1 MTSSRF
7 SSWSDAA
14 LPEFGYS
21 IGGERASDCSAS
33 SGAASDSTS
42 SPAEIILSSDTQTQ
56 VCEDTARRTVPQV
69 HPCGVFVPENYEPNY
84 AYPLIVWL
92 HEAGRSERDIA
103 EVLPMIS
110 MRNYLG
116 LALRGTAR
124 TNGDAG
130 EAFSWSRTRNAG
142 LEFEERLHASVRQM
156 RRDFHIH
163 TERVFLV
170 GAGEGG
176 TMAWDL
182 FLTRPQW
189 FAGVA
194 ALGGRFPWGRRPLR
208 QFRDLCGKHALIV
221 ADGQKSPSRAQAE
234 QVGRLLYAAGLEVAV
249 RAPASGP
256 ALSRPLMRQVDRWIM
271 RSIGGCL

>member
-7 SSWSDAA
+7 SQPSWSDAA
-14 LPEFGYS
+14 PPEFRIAAGS
-21 IGGERASDCSAS
+21 GRTSGCS
-33 SGAASDSTS
+33 S
-42 SPAEIILSSDTQTQ
+42 SPAEIILSSETQTQ
-56 VCEDTARRTVPQV
+56 VETENGRRASQAP
-69 HPCGVFVPENYEPNY
+69 PCGVFVPENYEPNY
-84 AYPLIVWL
+84 AYPLIIWL
-92 HEAGRSERDIA
+92 HEAGRSERDIV

-124 TNGDAG
+124 MYGDAAG
-130 EAFSWSRTRNAG
+130 GFGWSRSRNAALK
-142 LEFEERLHASVRQM
+142 LEEQLHASVRRM
-156 RRDFHIH
+156 RRDYHVH

-182 FLTRPQW
+182 FLTRPKW
-189 FAGVA
+189 FAGIAV
-194 ALGGRFPWGRRPLR
+194 LGGRFPWGRRPLR
-208 QFRDLCGKHALIV
+208 QFRTLRGKHALIV
-221 ADGQKSPSRAQAE
+221 ADGQNAPSPAQAE

-249 RAPASGP
+249 RAPASGRP
-256 ALSRPLMRQVDRWIM
+256 ASRPLFRQLDRWIM

>member
-7 SSWSDAA
+7 SQPSRSDAET
-14 LPEFGYS
+14 PEYQFS
-21 IGGERASDCSAS
+21 VAGERAS
-33 SGAASDSTS
+33 GSDS
-42 SPAEIILSSDTQTQ
+42 SPAEIILSSETQTQ
-56 VCEDTARRTVPQV
+56 VCDDACRRPAPQA

-84 AYPLIVWL
+84 AYPLVVWL
-92 HEAGRSERDIA
+92 HESGKSERDIA

-124 TNGDAG
+124 MNGDGAKTFG
-130 EAFSWSRTRNAG
+130 WSRTRNAG
-142 LEFEERLHASVRQM
+142 IAFEEQLHESVRQM
-156 RRDFHIH
+156 RRGFHIH

-208 QFRDLCGKHALIV
+208 QFRALCGKHALIV
-221 ADGQKSPSRAQAE
+221 ADGQLAPSHAQAE
-234 QVGRLLYAAGLEVAV
+234 RVGRLLYSAGLEVAV
-249 RAPASGP
+249 RAPASGG
-256 ALSRPLMRQVDRWIM
+256 ASSRPLLRQVDRWIM

>member
-7 SSWSDAA
+7 SQPSWSDAA
-14 LPEFGYS
+14 TPELQS
-21 IGGERASDCSAS
+21 SARTDRASDC
-33 SGAASDSTS
+33 DS
-42 SPAEIILSSDTQTQ
+42 SPAEIILSSETQTQ
-56 VCEDTARRTVPQV
+56 VCDDVCRRPAPLA

-92 HEAGRSERDIA
+92 HESGKSERDIV

-124 TNGDAG
+124 MNGDGADG
-130 EAFSWSRTRNAG
+130 FSWSRTRNAG
-142 LEFEERLHASVRQM
+142 IAFEEQLHESVRKM
-156 RRDFHIH
+156 RREFHIH

-194 ALGGRFPWGRRPLR
+194 VLGGRFPWGRRPLR
-208 QFRDLCGKHALIV
+208 QFRALCGKHALIV
-221 ADGQKSPSRAQAE
+221 ADGQHAPSHAQAE
-234 QVGRLLYAAGLEVAV
+234 QVGRLLYAAGLDVAV
-249 RAPASGP
+249 RAPASGR
-256 ALSRPLMRQVDRWIM
+256 ASSRPLLRQVDRWIM

>member
-1 MTSSRF
+1 MTPSRF
-7 SSWSDAA
+7 SQSSWSDAE
-14 LPEFGYS
+14 LPEYQLSTSG
-21 IGGERASDCSAS
+21 RASA
-33 SGAASDSTS
+33 S
-42 SPAEIILSSDTQTQ
+42 SPAEIILSGETQTEI
-56 VCEDTARRTVPQV
+56 CDDECRRSAPQV

-92 HEAGRSERDIA
+92 HESGKSERDIV
-103 EVLPMIS
+103 EVLPGIS

-116 LALRGTAR
+116 LSLRGTAR
-124 TNGDAG
+124 ASGDADD
-130 EAFSWSRTRNAG
+130 AFNWSRTRNAG
-142 LEFEERLHASVRQM
+142 LAFEEQLHESVRQL

-208 QFRDLCGKHALIV
+208 QFRALVGKHALVV
-221 ADGQKSPSRAQAE
+221 ADANHPSSHAQAE
-234 QVGRLLYAAGLEVAV
+234 RVGRLLHAAGLEVAV
-249 RAPASGP
+249 RAPATGRAS
-256 ALSRPLMRQVDRWIM
+256 SRPLLRQIDRWIM

>member
-7 SSWSDAA
+7 SQPSWSDAA
-14 LPEFGYS
+14 PPEFQS
-21 IGGERASDCSAS
+21 SAS
-33 SGAASDSTS
+33 GGASGCDS
-42 SPAEIILSSDTQTQ
+42 SPAEIILSSETQTQ
-56 VCEDTARRTVPQV
+56 VCDDDCRRSAPHA

-92 HEAGRSERDIA
+92 HESGRSERDIV

-124 TNGDAG
+124 TNGDA
-130 EAFSWSRTRNAG
+130 ANTFSWSRTRNAG
-142 LEFEERLHASVRQM
+142 LQFEEQLHASVRQM

-194 ALGGRFPWGRRPLR
+194 VLGGRFPWGRRPLR
-208 QFRDLCGKHALIV
+208 QFRSLCGKHALIV
-221 ADGQKSPSRAQAE
+221 ADAHNAPSRAQAE

-249 RAPASGP
+249 RAPAS
-256 ALSRPLMRQVDRWIM
+256 ARASSRPLLRQVDRWIM

>member
-7 SSWSDAA
+7 SHQSWSDAA
-14 LPEFGYS
+14 LPEFQFS
-21 IGGERASDCSAS
+21 GGSARAASAS
-33 SGAASDSTS
+33 VS
-42 SPAEIILSSDTQTQ
+42 SPAEIILSSDTTTQ
-56 VCEDTARRTVPQV
+56 VCDEARRFAPQG

-92 HEAGRSERDIA
+92 HESGKSERDIV

-124 TNGDAG
+124 INS
-130 EAFSWSRTRNAG
+130 EADDTFSWSRTRNAG
-142 LEFEERLHASVRQM
+142 LQLEEQLHASVRQM
-156 RRDFHIH
+156 RRDFHVH

-189 FAGVA
+189 FGGIAV
-194 ALGGRFPWGRRPLR
+194 LGGRFPWGRRPLR
-208 QFRDLCGKHALIV
+208 QFRDLCNKHALIV
-221 ADGQKSPSRAQAE
+221 ADSRNSPSYAQAE
-234 QVGRLLYAAGLEVAV
+234 QVGRLLYSAGLEVAV
-249 RAPASGP
+249 RGPASGGIP
-256 ALSRPLMRQVDRWIM
+256 SRPLLRQVDRWIM

>member
-7 SSWSDAA
+7 SQPSWPDAA
-14 LPEFGYS
+14 PPDYRF
-21 IGGERASDCSAS
+21 
-33 SGAASDSTS
+33 SGAASRASGCDS
-42 SPAEIILSSDTQTQ
+42 SPAEIILSSETRTE
-56 VCEDTARRTVPQV
+56 VCEQAGPAAPNA

-92 HEAGRSERDIA
+92 HEAGRSERDIV

-116 LALRGTAR
+116 LALRGTAP
-124 TNGDAG
+124 TSSDPSG
-130 EAFSWSRTRNAG
+130 AFSWSRTRNAG
-142 LEFEERLHASVRQM
+142 LAFEECLHASVRQM
-156 RRDFHIH
+156 RRNFHIH
-163 TERVFLV
+163 SERIFLV

-208 QFRDLCGKHALIV
+208 QFRSLGGKHALIV
-221 ADGQKSPSRAQAE
+221 ADGHEDSRLAQDE
-234 QVGRLLYAAGLEVAV
+234 RIGQLLYTAGVEVAV
-249 RAPASGP
+249 RAPASGRP
-256 ALSRPLMRQVDRWIM
+256 ASRPLLRQVDRWIM

>member
-1 MTSSRF
+1 MTWSRF
-7 SSWSDAA
+7 SQPHSSDAA
-14 LPEFGYS
+14 LPEYHFS
-21 IGGERASDCSAS
+21 AAGGHRSAS
-33 SGAASDSTS
+33 VS
-42 SPAEIILSSDTQTQ
+42 SPAAIILSSETQTQ
-56 VCEDTARRTVPQV
+56 VCDDDRRLQAPSG

-92 HEAGRSERDIA
+92 HESGRSERDIV

-124 TNGDAG
+124 ASDDTGA
-130 EAFSWSRTRNAG
+130 AFNWSRTKNAS
-142 LEFEERLHASVRQM
+142 LAFEEQLRASVRQM

-182 FLTRPQW
+182 FLTRPHW

-208 QFRDLCGKHALIV
+208 QFRDLNGKHALVV
-221 ADGQKSPSRAQAE
+221 AESQNSASRAQAKE
-234 QVGRLLYAAGLEVAV
+234 AGRLLYAAGMEVAV
-249 RAPASGP
+249 RAPAAGRASS
-256 ALSRPLMRQVDRWIM
+256 APLLRQVDRWIM
-271 RSIGGCL
+271 RAIGGCL

>member
-7 SSWSDAA
+7 SQPSWSDEAPLEYQVSA
-14 LPEFGYS
+14 
-21 IGGERASDCSAS
+21 GGTRS
-33 SGAASDSTS
+33 SSCLS
-42 SPAEIILSSDTQTQ
+42 SPAEIILSSEAQTQ
-56 VCEDTARRTVPQV
+56 VCDDDGRRPALQT
-69 HPCGVFVPENYEPNY
+69 HPSGVFVPENYEPNY

-92 HEAGRSERDIA
+92 HESGKNERDIV

-116 LALRGTAR
+116 LSLRGTAR
-124 TNGDAG
+124 ANGDAAD
-130 EAFSWSRTRNAG
+130 AFGWSRTRSAG
-142 LEFEERLHASVRQM
+142 LAFEEQLHASVRQL

-194 ALGGRFPWGRRPLR
+194 VLGGRFPWGRRPLR
-208 QFRDLCGKHALIV
+208 QFRDLCNKHALIV
-221 ADGQKSPSRAQAE
+221 ADAENAPSRAQAE

-249 RAPASGP
+249 RAPAAGRGSW
-256 ALSRPLMRQVDRWIM
+256 RPLLRQVDRWIM

>member
-7 SSWSDAA
+7 SQPLWSDPAT
-14 LPEFGYS
+14 PEF
-21 IGGERASDCSAS
+21 RVSAQIA
-33 SGAASDSTS
+33 GAAGCTS
-42 SPAEIILSSDTQTQ
+42 SAAEIILTSETQTQ
-56 VCEDTARRTVPQV
+56 VRDNDCRHPAPGA

-84 AYPLIVWL
+84 AYPLVVWL
-92 HEAGRSERDIA
+92 HESGKSERDIV

-124 TNGDAG
+124 TNGESPDGFGWSHTRHAG
-130 EAFSWSRTRNAG
+130 FA
-142 LEFEERLHASVRQM
+142 FEERLHASVRQM
-156 RRDFHIH
+156 RRDFHVH

-182 FLTRPQW
+182 FLARPQW
-189 FAGVA
+189 FAGIA

-208 QFRDLCGKHALIV
+208 QFRTLCGKHALI
-221 ADGQKSPSRAQAE
+221 AGDGQKASSAQAE
-234 QVGRLLYAAGLEVAV
+234 RVGRLLYAAGMEVAV
-249 RAPASGP
+249 RVPPCGRAS
-256 ALSRPLMRQVDRWIM
+256 SRPLLRQVDRWIM
-271 RSIGGCL
+271 RAIGGCL

>member
-7 SSWSDAA
+7 SQPSWSDAA
-14 LPEFGYS
+14 PSEFR
-21 IGGERASDCSAS
+21 IAADSARPS
-33 SGAASDSTS
+33 NCHS
-42 SPAEIILSSDTQTQ
+42 SPAEIILSSESRMHSGAENCERSTAQT
-56 VCEDTARRTVPQV
+56 A
-69 HPCGVFVPENYEPNY
+69 PCGMFIPENYEPNY

-92 HEAGRSERDIA
+92 HEAGRSERDIV

-124 TNGDAG
+124 TSQKAENS
-130 EAFSWSRTRNAG
+130 FCWSRSRSAG
-142 LEFEERLHASVRQM
+142 LQLEEQLHANVRQM
-156 RRDFHIH
+156 RRDYHIH

-189 FAGVA
+189 FAGIAV
-194 ALGGRFPWGRRPLR
+194 LGGRFPWGRRPLR

-221 ADGQKSPSRAQAE
+221 ADGQQAPSHAQAD

-249 RAPASGP
+249 RGP
-256 ALSRPLMRQVDRWIM
+256 AAGRLSSRPLFRQVDRWIM
-271 RSIGGCL
+271 RSIGGCV

>member
-21 IGGERASDCSAS
+21 LGGERASDCSAS
-33 SGAASDSTS
+33 SGAASDSAS
-42 SPAEIILSSDTQTQ
+42 SPAEIIFSCETQTQ
-56 VCEDTARRTVPQV
+56 VCEDDARRTAPHA

-92 HEAGRSERDIA
+92 HEAGRSERDIV

-142 LEFEERLHASVRQM
+142 LQFEEQLHASVRQM

-163 TERVFLV
+163 TERVFLA

-194 ALGGRFPWGRRPLR
+194 VLGGRFPWGRRPLR
-208 QFRDLCGKHALIV
+208 QFRDLCGKRALIV
-221 ADGQKSPSRAQAE
+221 ADSQQSPSPAQAE

-249 RAPASGP
+249 RAPAAGP
-256 ALSRPLMRQVDRWIM
+256 ALSRPLMRRVDRWIM
-271 RSIGGCL
+271 RAIGGCL

>member
-7 SSWSDAA
+7 SQPSWPDAA
-14 LPEFGYS
+14 PPEYHLS
-21 IGGERASDCSAS
+21 AASRESAS
-33 SGAASDSTS
+33 SS
-42 SPAEIILSSDTQTQ
+42 SSAEIILSSETRTE
-56 VCEDTARRTVPQV
+56 VCDESAGPLAPQV

-92 HEAGRSERDIA
+92 HEAGRSERDIV

-124 TNGDAG
+124 TSSNATG
-130 EAFSWSRTRNAG
+130 AFSWGRTRNAG
-142 LEFEERLHASVRQM
+142 LAFEECLHASVREM
-156 RRDFHIH
+156 RRNFHIH
-163 TERVFLV
+163 SERIFLV

-208 QFRDLCGKHALIV
+208 QFRSLAGKHALVV
-221 ADGQKSPSRAQAE
+221 ADGHEESRFAQAE
-234 QVGRLLYAAGLEVAV
+234 EVGRLLYAAGVEVAV
-249 RAPASGP
+249 RASASDRPA
-256 ALSRPLMRQVDRWIM
+256 SRPLLRLVDRWIM

>member
-7 SSWSDAA
+7 SQPSWSDAA
-14 LPEFGYS
+14 REFQFSASGA
-21 IGGERASDCSAS
+21 GASDCM
-33 SGAASDSTS
+33 S
-42 SPAEIILSSDTQTQ
+42 SPAEIILSSETQTQ
-56 VCEDTARRTVPQV
+56 VCDDECRRPAPQA

-84 AYPLIVWL
+84 AYPLVIWL
-92 HEAGRSERDIA
+92 HESGKSERDIVK
-103 EVLPMIS
+103 VLPMIS

-124 TNGDAG
+124 TNGDAPD
-130 EAFSWSRTRNAG
+130 AFRWSRTRNAG
-142 LEFEERLHASVRQM
+142 LAFEEQLYASVRQM
-156 RRDFHIH
+156 RRDYHIH

-194 ALGGRFPWGRRPLR
+194 AMGGRFPWGRRPLR
-208 QFRDLCGKHALIV
+208 QFRALCGKQALIV
-221 ADGQKSPSRAQAE
+221 ADGRKSPSRAQAE
-234 QVGRLLYAAGLEVAV
+234 QVGRLLYAAGVEVAV
-249 RAPASGP
+249 RAPASGR
-256 ALSRPLMRQVDRWIM
+256 ASSRPLLRQVDRWIM

>member
-7 SSWSDAA
+7 SQPSWSDAA
-14 LPEFGYS
+14 GSEFQY
-21 IGGERASDCSAS
+21 S
-33 SGAASDSTS
+33 SGSGDTSGCAS
-42 SPAEIILSSDTQTQ
+42 SPAEIILSSETATR
-56 VCEDTARRTVPQV
+56 VCDDDREFPAPQA

-84 AYPLIVWL
+84 AYPLVVWL
-92 HEAGRSERDIA
+92 HDAGRSERDIV

-110 MRNYLG
+110 MRNYIG

-124 TNGDAG
+124 TSRDASD
-130 EAFSWSRTRNAG
+130 AFSWSRTRNAG
-142 LEFEERLHASVRQM
+142 LDFEERLYASVRQM

-194 ALGGRFPWGRRPLR
+194 VLGGRFPWGRRPLR
-208 QFRDLCGKHALIV
+208 QFRALSGKQALIV
-221 ADGQKSPSRAQAE
+221 ADNQKAPSHAQAE
-234 QVGRLLYAAGLEVAV
+234 QVGRLLYTAGLEVSV
-249 RAPASGP
+249 RTSACGRPS
-256 ALSRPLMRQVDRWIM
+256 SRPLLRQVDRWIM

>member
-7 SSWSDAA
+7 SQPSWSDAA
-14 LPEFGYS
+14 REFQF
-21 IGGERASDCSAS
+21 SAS
-33 SGAASDSTS
+33 SAGTSDCMS
-42 SPAEIILSSDTQTQ
+42 SPAEIILSSETQTQ
-56 VCEDTARRTVPQV
+56 VCDDDCRRPAPQA

-84 AYPLIVWL
+84 AYPLVVWL
-92 HEAGRSERDIA
+92 HESGRSERDIV

-124 TNGDAG
+124 TNGDAPD
-130 EAFSWSRTRNAG
+130 AFGWSRTRNAA
-142 LEFEERLHASVRQM
+142 LAFEEQLYASVRQM

-182 FLTRPQW
+182 FLTRPEW

-208 QFRDLCGKHALIV
+208 QFRTLCGKQALIV
-221 ADGQKSPSRAQAE
+221 ADGHKSPSRAQAE
-234 QVGRLLYAAGLEVAV
+234 QVGRLLYAAGVEVAV
-249 RAPASGP
+249 RAPASGR
-256 ALSRPLMRQVDRWIM
+256 AASRPLLRQVDRWIM